1 MFNFQALGIVAI
13 LVAAIGGGAWW
24 YYSSTQAKL
33 ENLQLANAAHEV
45 QAKQYDQAITEYEGT
60 VTYLQDEQKQIREQ
74 FERLQSEFATIN
86 LQNAELR
93 AKLDRHD
100 IGALA
105 AAKPE
110 LVERIINN
118 ASDKA
123 GRCFEILSGSPYTE
137 DELNAK
143 TSNAFNSECPFLA
156 PNQR

>member
-1 MFNFQALGIVAI
+1 MFNFQTLGIVAI
-13 LVAAIGGGAWW
+13 VVVVIGAGAWW
-24 YYSSTQAKL
+24 YHSSTQAKI
-33 ENLQLANAAHEV
+33 ENLQASNAAYV
-45 QAKQYDQAITEYEGT
+45 AQQAQLNEAINESDDTIT
-60 VTYLQDEQKQIREQ
+60 FLQNEQKQIREQ